1 MFLIKLDNVTW
12 DLCLLKLL
20 QLILVGLSQGKEN
33 APEKLLLRHSQLFKL
48 IKTIIINIVWQIWA
62 FLRKEWCKLTYSI
75 EDDYDGDD
83 QDGDDQDGDD
93 DDCDD
98 DDDDA

>member
-1 MFLIKLDNVTW
+1 MFLIKLDDVTW

-48 IKTIIINIVWQIWA
+48 IKTIIINIVWQNFEKRMMQRRW
-62 FLRKEWCKLTYSI
+62 LKLTFSI
-75 EDDYDGDD
+75 EDDD
-83 QDGDDQDGDD
+83 DGDD

-98 DDDDA
+98 DDDDDS